1 MQNQKGLLSMQT
13 KLRTLITGYFLGNWK
28 LSKLFRESKNFSWP
42 NHCIRE
48 NTVKNYP
55 PIPLSY
61 SLYHKKSFFLKKST
75 QTFMEPPIM

>member
-1 MQNQKGLLSMQT
+1 MQT
-13 KLRTLITGYFLGNWK
+13 NLRTLITGYFLGNWK

-61 SLYHKKSFFLKKST
+61 SLYHKKSFFLKKAPKPSWNHLSCKLKYNK
-75 QTFMEPPIM
+75 E